1 MCSSKL
7 LPTILTKGTMHL
19 FPTVIFLVFSSAL
32 IDIYEA
38 SPTNDNSSHLALKV
52 KIPEGKTVEQH
63 VQDLTEF
70 WTDER
75 LKAAKPKS
83 LIAINSLP
91 TNVHIR
97 NITIANETVK
107 PTIIPATLPAS
118 FSGLLRPGYPN
129 TVGKVF
135 FVEDF
140 DTYTCTASV
149 VTHHTKDMILTAGHC
164 VYSTDSK
171 AFVTNF
177 IFIPQYDEGSRPF
190 GTWVARYLYA
200 MSNWKSYGDLNS
212 DVAIVLL
219 NTSNSQHIQDVVGGQ
234 GISFNNG
241 HSGAVSSFGYPR
253 NYDSGETM
261 TFCNATKYAA
271 SISGYTGD
279 ALSCFMN
286 QGASGGPWF
295 ESFSSSALTGT
306 QTSVNSFIMDST
318 PNVMYGPYFGSA
330 VQSLYQNANT
340 AISSFA
346 SKQYVFLTSALLL
359 FHLAWR
365 QQ

>member
-1 MCSSKL
+1 
-7 LPTILTKGTMHL
+7 MHL

-32 IDIYEA
+32 INVYEA
-38 SPTNDNSSHLALKV
+38 SPTNNNSHHLAFKV
-52 KIPEGKTVEQH
+52 KIPEGKTVAQY
-63 VQDLTEF
+63 VQDVTEF

-97 NITIANETVK
+97 NTTTANENVK
-107 PTIIPATLPAS
+107 PTIIPGTLPVS
-118 FSGLLRPGYPN
+118 STGPQRPGYPN

-135 FVEDF
+135 FVDGS
-140 DTYTCTASV
+140 DTYSCTASV
-149 VTHHTKDMILTAGHC
+149 VTHHTKDLILTAGHC

-171 AFVTNF
+171 AFVTSF

-190 GTWVARYLYA
+190 GIWVARHLYA
-200 MSNWKSYGDLNS
+200 MSNWVSYKDFNS

-261 TFCNATKYAA
+261 TSCAATKYSA
-271 SISGYTGD
+271 SISGYAGD
-279 ALSCFMN
+279 ALSCTMN

-318 PNVMYGPYFGSA
+318 PNVVYGPYFGSA

-346 SKQYVFLTSALLL
+346 SNQYVFLASVLLL
-359 FHLAWR
+359 LHLAWR